1 MSSVSNVTRE
11 ELLARA
17 KAMIPTLRARA
28 EKAERDRRMPD
39 ETHRDFLD
47 AGFYKIYRAKR
58 FGGFE
63 MPIRVMVEVC
73 AEIGRGCGSSAWV
86 LSNIAGH
93 EKSFGMRDPAV
104 QAELRARDPEA
115 LTCAAF
121 PGKDAKMRRVDG
133 GIVVDG
139 IWNFAS
145 GVDQAS
151 WCDLNV
157 FLPREGSYPEHFFA
171 LVPKS
176 DYEVI
181 DDWFVTGLAATGS
194 RSVRLSD
201 CFVPERLM
209 MPSENYKGGPT
220 PGSAINPGPLFKAPI
235 WATGGKMFSGPLLGI
250 ARGALDLTLENLGG
264 RRAVTGADLAQ
275 QQSVHLRV
283 AEAEAELDAA
293 AALIFAD
300 ADVAMEYAK
309 RGEAAPT
316 QERVR
321 WRRND
326 AFAAKLCLSAV
337 ERLHALAGAR
347 RLAANDP
354 FQRHWRDAH
363 AAAAQIS
370 LAWDLQATNSGRAM
384 FGLPPVD
391 PRI

>member
-1 MSSVSNVTRE
+1 
-11 ELLARA
+11 
-17 KAMIPTLRARA
+17 
-28 EKAERDRRMPD
+28 
-39 ETHRDFLD
+39 
-47 AGFYKIYRAKR
+47 
-58 FGGFE
+58 
-63 MPIRVMVEVC
+63 
-73 AEIGRGCGSSAWV
+73 
-86 LSNIAGH
+86 
-93 EKSFGMRDPAV
+93 MRDPAV

-139 IWNFAS
+139 VWNFAS

-283 AEAEAELDAA
+283 AEAEAEHDAA

-326 AFAAKLCLSAV
+326 AFAIRMCIDAV
-337 ERLHALAGAR
+337 DRLFPLTGGRGLEASSR
-347 RLAANDP
+347 
-354 FQRHWRDAH
+354 FQRAWRDCH
-363 AAAAQIS
+363 ATGQQIIVN
-370 LAWDLQATNSGRAM
+370 WDLMLTHFGRLRM
-384 FGLPPVD
+384 GETVED